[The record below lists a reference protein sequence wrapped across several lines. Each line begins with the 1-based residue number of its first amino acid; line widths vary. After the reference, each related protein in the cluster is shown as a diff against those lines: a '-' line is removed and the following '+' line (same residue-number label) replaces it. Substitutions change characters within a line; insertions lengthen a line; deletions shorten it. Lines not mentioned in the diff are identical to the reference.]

1 MIREVT
7 RLITYRGPAAAMDV
21 QLGRSLPD
29 GVRPATKGVGQV
41 EITVRTLEDSAGLL
55 IGTAD
60 PLSALLKRLTQLELE
75 LGAAKLAARDAENK
89 MASATAGYTAEY
101 SSA

>member
-7 RLITYRGPAAAMDV
+7 RLITYRGTADAIDS

-29 GVRPATKGVGQV
+29 GVRAAASRSQV

-60 PLSALLKRLTQLELE
+60 PLGPLLKRLTQLEIE
-75 LGAAKLAARDAENK
+75 LSAARLAARDAENK
-89 MASATAGYTAEY
+89 LAKVPKQAAGVEPT
-101 SSA
+101 